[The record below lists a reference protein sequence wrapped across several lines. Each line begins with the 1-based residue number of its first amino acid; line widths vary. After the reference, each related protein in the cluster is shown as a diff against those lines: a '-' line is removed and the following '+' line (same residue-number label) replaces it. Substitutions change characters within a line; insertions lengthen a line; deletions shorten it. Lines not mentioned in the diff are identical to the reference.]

1 MPTDTPD
8 INQTIREAALRLFA
22 EFGFSGTSVRD
33 IASAVGISPGHLTY
47 HFPKKSDLFQ
57 AAIET
62 AYGHL
67 VGELRALAATPDL
80 SAKSRLRLVLDR
92 LWGLSPEERL
102 MLRTA
107 LRELMTAP
115 EHLGPIAKTMQMG
128 HPVVLLGLLQEC
140 VAEGSLPAGT
150 GIGLLPMIMGT
161 LVFAPVMLS
170 IANAAMGDLGLIEIA
185 LKAGRDDLYRLL
197 GLS

>member
-1 MPTDTPD
+1 
-8 INQTIREAALRLFA
+8 
-22 EFGFSGTSVRD
+22 
-33 IASAVGISPGHLTY
+33 
-47 HFPKKSDLFQ
+47 
-57 AAIET
+57 
-62 AYGHL
+62 

>member
-1 MPTDTPD
+1 MPTDSQD

-67 VGELRALAATPDL
+67 VGDLRSLAATPDMT
-80 SAKSRLRLVLDR
+80 AKQRLRLVLDR
-92 LWGLSPEERL
+92 LWALSPEERL

-115 EHLGPIAKTMQMG
+115 EHLGPVAKSMQFG

-185 LKAGRDDLYRLL
+185 LNAGRDDLYRLL
-197 GLS
+197 GL